1 MLCDIN
7 HQRQSTS
14 NVSLLL
20 TIDAN
25 CKILSYSDIKTNPYQ
40 HAMLYTSILSV
51 HAHLGQQILTLL
63 LTPLTYIFCGL
74 SNYDTTMIHHWA
86 Q

>member
-1 MLCDIN
+1 MITTDIVIVSSYVHIINATSDTHNEYDYDAHINSTWWKYSMLCDIN

-25 CKILSYSDIKTNPYQ
+25 CKKLSY
-40 HAMLYTSILSV
+40 
-51 HAHLGQQILTLL
+51 LGHKNQSMPTCYAL
-63 LTPLTYIFCGL
+63 F
-74 SNYDTTMIHHWA
+74 
-86 Q
+86 